1 MTTTAEK
8 PVEKR
13 RPRLLLL
20 LPLFVF
26 VALATVFLLRLETGG
41 DPGAIPSALIG
52 KPAPDFDLPP
62 LEGVARPGLARSDLD
77 GQVTV
82 VNVFASWCGPCRLEH
97 PHLMELAKDDRVRLV
112 AINYKDR
119 PGNAVAFLA
128 DLGNPYAA
136 IGVDANGRAGID
148 WGLYGVPE
156 TFIVDRDGIIRY
168 KLVGPI
174 GDETLDT
181 VIRPEID
188 KVLAPPES

>member
-1 MTTTAEK
+1 MT
-8 PVEKR
+8 VED
-13 RPRLLLL
+13 
-20 LPLFVF
+20 PLTH
-26 VALATVFLLRLETGG
+26 VALAAGRG
-41 DPGAIPSALIG
+41 DRAALDQFIR
-52 KPAPDFDLPP
+52 ATERD
-62 LEGVARPGLARSDLD
+62 VWR
-77 GQVTV
+77 T
-82 VNVFASWCGPCRLEH
+82 
-97 PHLMELAKDDRVRLV
+97 
-112 AINYKDR
+112 
-119 PGNAVAFLA
+119 VAFLA